1 MEMLSEH
8 LPQLL
13 LAWSIQWMGVLSP
26 GPGVALIMAVATS
39 SGRGSAVMTCVGIAS
54 GAVLLSIATILGIAA
69 LFSQMADLMMI
80 VRFVGAGYLLYLAYR
95 SFRTA
100 VLLPPLN
107 LKASTTSRKRTAL
120 AGFFMQISNP
130 KAIFFW
136 LAVAAAGGV
145 GNAPLPIILLF
156 IAGAFVNS
164 FVGHSAYALLLSS
177 TPFRAGYVRARR
189 WIEGTLG
196 VFFTLF
202 AFKLATDRT

>member
-1 MEMLSEH
+1 METLSEH

-13 LAWSIQWMGVLSP
+13 LGWSIQWMGVLSP

-39 SGRGSAVMTCVGIAS
+39 RGRGPAVMTCLGIGM
-54 GAVLLSIATILGIAA
+54 GAVVLSIATVLGIAA

-80 VRFVGAGYLLYLAYR
+80 VRFIGAAYLLYLAYK

-100 VLLPPLN
+100 ILLPPLN
-107 LKASTTSRKRTAL
+107 LQAAPVSRHRTAA

-145 GNAPLPIILLF
+145 GNAPLPIIVLF
-156 IAGAFVNS
+156 VTGAFFNS

-177 TPFRAGYVRARR
+177 APFRAGYVRARR
-189 WIEGTLG
+189 WVEGTLG
-196 VFFTLF
+196 IFFTLF
-202 AFKLATDRT
+202 AFKLATDRS